1 MSIIKKKAVI
11 DKDKYQYFLEH
22 FETEQ
27 DALNYLEINIDNLSR
42 KYYKKKENKI
52 EIELNLLEVLDS
64 RLENYLIEKNITLN
78 SLVNKLIT
86 KAIRK

>member
-11 DKDKYQYFLEH
+11 DKEKYLYFVEH
-22 FETEQ
+22 FATEQ
-27 DALNYLEINIDNLSR
+27 DALDYLEMNLDNISR
-42 KYYKKKENKI
+42 QYYKKKENKI
-52 EIELNLLEVLDS
+52 SIDLNLLEVLDT

>member
-11 DKDKYQYFLEH
+11 DKDKYDYFVSH

-27 DALNYLEINIDNLSR
+27 DALNYLELNIDTISR
-42 KYYKKKENKI
+42 KYYKKKQNKVTI
-52 EIELNLLEVLDS
+52 DLNLLEILEPK
-64 RLENYLIEKNITLN
+64 LENFLNEKNISLN
-78 SLVNKLIT
+78 SLVNKLIS